1 MYTLRIKS
9 VRSSQTIFSH
19 ETRIE
24 RKIEYDGYERK
35 IRNAFTGS
43 TERCGE
49 SKGAERNIR
58 VKKIG
63 SD

>member
-1 MYTLRIKS
+1 MEKTLFILKIVMYTLRIKS

-35 IRNAFTGS
+35 ILNAFTGS

-49 SKGAERNIR
+49 SKGA
-58 VKKIG
+58 
-63 SD
+63 